1 MHASITKTTAKFLRY
16 KQRDRL
22 PARDHAALNQPVT
35 DAVKSFREGTGTAYT
50 QSVAACALSV
60 CYRIIEAVPRH
71 RYLIPELQPALD
83 ALNALYARFHESPDD
98 HVWLATD
105 AEIAAMEFGAEL
117 YRAVLLAS
125 SGQHVRRAVAAVMRD
140 SQ

>member
-1 MHASITKTTAKFLRY
+1 MLTNSTTTKIRHLNLKARN
-16 KQRDRL
+16 QL

-35 DAVKSFREGTGTAYT
+35 DAVQAFKSSTATAYH

-60 CYRIIEAVPRH
+60 CYRIVEAIPRH
-71 RYLIPELQPALD
+71 RHLIPELQPALD
-83 ALNALYARFHESPDD
+83 ALNALYARFNDSPDD
-98 HVWLATD
+98 HLWLATD
-105 AEIAAMEFGAEL
+105 EEIAAISFGADI

-125 SGQHVRRAVAAVMRD
+125 SGAHVRRAVAMVLRD